1 MSVRTKVVERNT
13 GIYNW
18 GKEHPV
24 IYRQHMYEREI
35 HDKPTPEGG
44 KYMRRILSI
53 LIFFLAA
60 FSALSVEKIVVAVM
74 QDPDFLDPHRAAAS
88 GTYEMMF
95 NVFEGLL
102 KPDSKGNV
110 VPAIAGRE
118 SSFITAER

>member
-1 MSVRTKVVERNT
+1 
-13 GIYNW
+13 
-18 GKEHPV
+18 
-24 IYRQHMYEREI
+24 
-35 HDKPTPEGG
+35 
-44 KYMRRILSI
+44 MRRILSI

-110 VPAIAGRE
+110 VPAIAESYSISPDGLTYTFKLREGVKFHNGRE
-118 SSFITAER
+118 VTMTDVLYSFNRLKGSGEVRGLSSDFE